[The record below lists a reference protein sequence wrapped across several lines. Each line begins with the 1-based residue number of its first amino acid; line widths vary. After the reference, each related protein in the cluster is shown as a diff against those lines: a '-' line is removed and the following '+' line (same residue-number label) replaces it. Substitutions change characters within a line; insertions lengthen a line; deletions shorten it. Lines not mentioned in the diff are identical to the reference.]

1 MLTTQK
7 VFERYEK
14 IRPRLPQANYP
25 STTRDITSILEIS
38 DQMDAFIFDA
48 FGVLNLGNQLI
59 SGADYAL
66 KELRSAGKEVRV
78 LTNAASYDKTGAVE
92 KFSDLGI
99 RFEIQE
105 IITSRDAAI
114 QSLKP
119 GFWGV
124 ISAADDKLSDLNLNY
139 IQLEND
145 IRAYDKV
152 DGFLFLS
159 TSEWNSKKQD
169 LLQRSILKNDRPVII
184 ANADLVAPRE
194 NGFTLEPGFYG
205 HELVDLGA
213 SKVQFF
219 GKPYSEVYQLLTK
232 SLSEV
237 PGNKI
242 VMCGDSLHTDI
253 LGAASQGWKT
263 VLVTKDG
270 LFSGFDTKS
279 YSKLSGIFPN
289 WRLERLHSQASFKPK
304 V

>member
-7 VFERYEK
+7 VFERYEE

-25 STTRDITSILEIS
+25 RATSVITSILEIS
-38 DQMDAFIFDA
+38 DEMDAFIFDA

-59 SGADYAL
+59 SGADYAI

-78 LTNAASYDKTGAVE
+78 LTNAASYDKAGAVK
-92 KFSDLGI
+92 KFSDLGVK
-99 RFEIQE
+99 FKTQE

-124 ISAADDKLSDLNLNY
+124 VTAADDKLSDLSFDY
-139 IQLEND
+139 IRLEND
-145 IRAYDKV
+145 TTAYDKV

-159 TSEWNSKKQD
+159 TSEWNSQKQ
-169 LLQRSILKNDRPVII
+169 LMLQHSVLKNDRPVII

-205 HELVDLGA
+205 HELIDLGA
-213 SKVQFF
+213 SKVKFF

-232 SLSEV
+232 SLPDI

-242 VMCGDSLHTDI
+242 AMCGDSLHTDI
-253 LGAASQGWKT
+253 LGAAALGWKT

-270 LFSGFDTKS
+270 LFTGFDTKS
-279 YSKLSGIFPN
+279 YCEESGIFPN
-289 WRLERLHSQASFKPK
+289 WRLERLLEGS
-304 V
+304 